1 MRALAVVVV
10 VAVGLVSPA
19 LCFAQA
25 SNYGVGAGRPTVAE
39 ARKEMGIAS
48 TDELRGQLDAVGYA
62 TKPEAMAK
70 VWELSDQ
77 PPLPASLGPRPGP
90 GVIGVIGPHDDY
102 VYAARVD
109 RQVYPLVTAK
119 TVIIIGVFHR
129 YRRFGAR
136 DQMVFDNYRAWRSPD
151 GEIRVS
157 ALREPLIAALPR
169 AELVQDPAAHDAEH
183 SVEPIAY
190 FLKHARPD
198 VEIIPILIPA
208 ASFTRLSTMADHLG
222 AALAATMKRRGLKL
236 GKDVAI
242 VISTDGTHYGS
253 DFSYTPFGAGGVEA
267 LGKAVAQ
274 DRALIHDTLEGPL
287 TADKAQKF
295 AAAVV
300 NPDNVDEYRMP
311 WCGRFAVPFGLRLI
325 AETARRLGLPVPR
338 GVPLAL
344 GVSVDTPEL
353 KIRDQGLGPTAPA
366 NLYHFVLHPAVAF
379 VAS

>member
-1 MRALAVVVV
+1 MRALPI
-10 VAVGLVSPA
+10 LVLLCPA

-25 SNYGVGAGRPTVAE
+25 ATYGVGTGRPTPAE

-48 TDELRGQLDAVGYA
+48 TDELRGQLDTVGYA
-62 TKPEAMAK
+62 TTPEGMAK

-77 PPLPASLGPRPGP
+77 PPQPSSLGPRPAP
-90 GVIGVIGPHDDY
+90 GVIGVLGPHDDY

-119 TVIIIGVFHR
+119 IVIIVGVFHR
-129 YRRFGAR
+129 YRRFAAR
-136 DQMVFDNYRAWRSPD
+136 DQLVFDSYRAWRSPD
-151 GEIRVS
+151 GDIRVS
-157 ALREPLIAALPR
+157 ALRDELVAALPK
-169 AELVQDPAAHDAEH
+169 AEAVKDPAAHDAEH

-198 VEIIPILIPA
+198 VEIVPVIIPA
-208 ASFTRLSTMADHLG
+208 ASFARLSTMAEHLG
-222 AALAATMKRRGLKL
+222 AALAATMKRRGLVL

-253 DFSYTPFGAGGVEA
+253 DFSYTPFTAGGVDAFAKA
-267 LGKAVAQ
+267 LAA

-295 AAAVV
+295 ATSVV
-300 NPDNVDEYRMP
+300 NPDNVDEYRMS

-325 AETARRLGLPVPR
+325 AETARRLGLPAPR
-338 GVPLAL
+338 GVPIAL
-344 GVSVDTPEL
+344 GASVDTPEL
-353 KIRDQGLGPTAPA
+353 KVRASGMGPTAPA
-366 NLYHFVLHPAVAF
+366 NLYHFVMHPGVAF
-379 VAS
+379 VTGK